1 MEDIKKTDKDKEK
14 KILTIPFG
22 KATSVNNAI
31 SQNGF
36 INSDAF
42 YDDDLPTD
50 LQPHKKNSTFYR
62 MGQNSIISSVFNLY
76 SSLLLTIKWSVRKAK
91 SNETPKEN
99 IKLFQSI
106 VDDME
111 HSWLEFVENSLS
123 FMQYGWTAFEIVLKK
138 RKDGKIGIRKFQQIP
153 QRTLKNWKVSET
165 GEILGLVQ
173 YGNEFN
179 KFQDVFIPIER
190 MILISNNGANGSPE
204 GKSILIGAYQDWLTY
219 EMSEKSIRTTMLRS
233 FVGTPIVKIP
243 EKVIAAANATEGD
256 TRFTKEEKEAAKIAY
271 NSYKDLLKKMQYT
284 QETGFIIPSDTYR
297 NENGSYSSVEK
308 YDISLMSL
316 NGQALVDINSL
327 RTNTEARIARVLLGD
342 FLQMGT
348 SGKTGTY
355 SLGNTRY
362 DMFASAVNVIADKI
376 VTEVNEKLFPI
387 ICLFNNISLEDMPR
401 MHHTKVNEA
410 SVKDKIETLAQY
422 MYASG
427 TILPDENID
436 MAIREALDLPT
447 DIKRPDGW
455 KPQWEQEQEQQ
466 MQNNTQQSNS
476 SKANPGKTVE
486 DTSKRT
492 RASGK
497 DNINNNNNNNK

>member
-1 MEDIKKTDKDKEK
+1 MKETDRKQEK
-14 KILTIPFG
+14 KILDLPFG
-22 KATSVNNAI
+22 KATTINSAV

-42 YDDDLPTD
+42 YPDDLPTD
-50 LQPHKKNSTFYR
+50 LQPDKKNSTFYR
-62 MGQNSIISSVFNLY
+62 MGLNSIISSVFNLY
-76 SSLLLTIKWSVRKAK
+76 SSLLLTIKWSIRKSK
-91 SNETPKEN
+91 NFETSKED
-99 IKLFQSI
+99 IKLFDSI
-106 VDDME
+106 VNDME
-111 HSWLEFVENSLS
+111 HSWLEFIENSLS
-123 FMQYGWTAFEIVLKK
+123 FLQYGWVAFEIVLKK
-138 RKDGKIGIRKFQQIP
+138 RKDGKIGIRKLQYIP

-165 GEILGLVQ
+165 GEVLGLIQ
-173 YGNEFN
+173 KGNEFN
-179 KFQDVFIPIER
+179 KFQDVFVPKER

-204 GKSILIGAYQDWLTY
+204 GKSILTGAYQDWITY

-233 FVGTPIVKIP
+233 FVGTPIVRIP
-243 EKVIAAANATEGD
+243 EKVIAAANATD
-256 TRFTKEEKEAAKIAY
+256 ADSRFTKEEKEFAKISY

-284 QETGFIIPSDTYR
+284 QETGFIIPSDTYK
-297 NENGSYSSVEK
+297 NENGSFSTVER

-362 DMFASAVNVIADKI
+362 DMFANAVNVVADKI
-376 VTEVNEKLFPI
+376 VTEINETLFPI
-387 ICLFNNISLEDMPR
+387 LCLFNNMKLETMPI

-410 SVKDKIETLAQY
+410 SMKDKIETLAQY
-422 MYASG
+422 MYANG

-436 MAIREALDLPT
+436 MAVREALDLPT

-455 KPQWEQEQEQQ
+455 KPEWEQSNETT
-466 MQNNTQQSNS
+466 NNTTS
-476 SKANPGKTVE
+476 STTTATPGKTVE

-497 DNINNNNNNNK
+497 NNINNNKK